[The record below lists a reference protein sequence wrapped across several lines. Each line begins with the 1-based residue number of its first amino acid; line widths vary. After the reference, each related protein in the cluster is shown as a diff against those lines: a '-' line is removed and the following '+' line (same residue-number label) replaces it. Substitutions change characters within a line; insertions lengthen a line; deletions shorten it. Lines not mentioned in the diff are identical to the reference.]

1 MVPIKYRVVGEE
13 DYAFDVEIGE
23 TGEYRVSG
31 GTYTSQPPHTGRLS
45 GEQEAELLAAVGAL
59 GAPGAHPM
67 PREAAAFEAHLAIY
81 PPGTYYHR
89 HIDQFIGI
97 GTRRVTCT
105 LYLNEDWQAADGGQL
120 RIYTDPDDPQY
131 GEDIL
136 PLGGTLVTFLS
147 ARFLHEVLPARRSRM
162 SITGWFRTRE
172 I

>member
-1 MVPIKYRVVGEE
+1 
-13 DYAFDVEIGE
+13 
-23 TGEYRVSG
+23 
-31 GTYTSQPPHTGRLS
+31 
-45 GEQEAELLAAVGAL
+45 
-59 GAPGAHPM
+59 
-67 PREAAAFEAHLAIY
+67 
-81 PPGTYYHR
+81 
-89 HIDQFIGI
+89 
-97 GTRRVTCT
+97 
-105 LYLNEDWQAADGGQL
+105 L